1 MLKAEI
7 INGETWTVGTAE
19 ETAEEMDRVW
29 WSHSAKKVKK
39 LSKHLDFDILSV
51 LPDDM
56 KVNLVKNENYKGIEV
71 K

>member
-1 MLKAEI
+1 MLKVEI

-19 ETAEEMDRVW
+19 ETAEEIDRVW

-39 LSKHLDFDILSV
+39 LSEHLDFDILSV

-56 KVNLVKNENYKGIEV
+56 KDNLVKNENYKGI
-71 K
+71 

>member
-1 MLKAEI
+1 MLKVEI

-19 ETAEEMDRVW
+19 ETVEEMDRVW

-39 LSKHLDFDILSV
+39 LSEHLDFDILSV

-56 KVNLVKNENYKGIEV
+56 KDNLVKNENYKGI
-71 K
+71 